1 MLEKSINRYF
11 VLPKTTLIV
20 SDTGLDKQD
29 RVIGLCILRSKSDN
43 ASEASEIK
51 KKIKRFFMINIYH
64 KQVARE
70 LFHGKRCLNELSSL
84 FCVFL
89 HKF

>member
-51 KKIKRFFMINIYH
+51 KKSKDF
-64 KQVARE
+64 
-70 LFHGKRCLNELSSL
+70 S
-84 FCVFL
+84 
-89 HKF
+89 